1 MKKRVMFR
9 IRSMQ
14 MGGVPKVLIDIL
26 KNLDREKF
34 EPSVLLQINQ
44 GELLVDI
51 PEDVKITALAKGRQE
66 MSFIKPIRFIQ
77 LVIRNLKIQ
86 MYKVFPSLIKK
97 KLFETPDIEIAIT
110 HSSLPDLLRSPF
122 NNSKKVNWFHTDIS
136 WHHSKDYGKKIA
148 GMMKKCDLT
157 IFGSLHTRLI
167 FEKFLDVK
175 IYNGIHIHNTFDEKN
190 VLEKSLLEITDINNR
205 SLDTQ
210 KKIFVSVGR
219 LEYQKGYDL
228 LIEVHQELINE
239 GYDHIIV
246 VIGDG
251 SQNVNLN
258 NKVKALKLEDSFLLL
273 GNRNNP
279 YPYIRKADYYI
290 QPSRYESYPI
300 ALGETLILNIPIIS
314 TDVGG
319 VSELLNH
326 GKTAYLVN
334 FDKYELK
341 TAMKKFMSNPHLV
354 REIKNEQK
362 KFNVENYNT
371 KIHSKINHVLSK
383 LALTENKK

>member
-1 MKKRVMFR
+1 MKKKVMFR

-26 KNLDREKF
+26 KNLDKEKF
-34 EPSVLLQINQ
+34 EASVLLQINQ
-44 GELLVDI
+44 GELLAEIPKDI
-51 PEDVKITALAKGRQE
+51 KITSLAKGKHE
-66 MSFIKPIRFIQ
+66 MSSKKCIRFAQ
-77 LVIRNLKIQ
+77 LFTRSLQLEIYKI
-86 MYKVFPSLIKK
+86 FPHLIKD
-97 KLFETPDIEIAIT
+97 KLYETPDIEIAIT

-122 NNSKKVNWFHTDIS
+122 KNSKKVNWFHTDIS
-136 WHHSKDYGKKIA
+136 WHHTKTHGKKIA
-148 GMMKKCDLT
+148 KMMMKCDLT
-157 IFGSLHTRLI
+157 IFGSLHTRLT

-190 VLEKSLLEITDINNR
+190 VSEKSLLEITDIKNR
-205 SLDTQ
+205 ITDTG

-228 LIEVHQELINE
+228 LIEAHKELVNE

-246 VIGDG
+246 IIGDG

-258 NKVKALKLEDSFLLL
+258 NKVKALKIEDSFLLL

-279 YPYIRKADYYI
+279 YPYIKNADYYI

-319 VSELLNH
+319 VSELLSH
-326 GKTAYLVN
+326 EKTAYLVN
-334 FDKYELK
+334 FDKDELK
-341 TAMKKFMSNPHLV
+341 RAMKKFMNNPHLV
-354 REIKNEQK
+354 EEIKNEQK

-371 KIHSKINHVLSK
+371 KIHSKINRVLSK
-383 LALTENKK
+383 LVINEIN

>member
-1 MKKRVMFR
+1 MKKRIMFR

-26 KNLDREKF
+26 KNIDKEKF
-34 EPSVLLQINQ
+34 EASVLLQINQ
-44 GELLVDI
+44 GELLAEI
-51 PEDVKITALAKGRQE
+51 PKNVKITSLAKGKHE
-66 MSFIKPIRFIQ
+66 MSSIKYIRFAQ
-77 LVIRNLKIQ
+77 LAIRSLQLEIYKI
-86 MYKVFPSLIKK
+86 FPHLVKS
-97 KLFETPDIEIAIT
+97 KLHETPDIEIAIT

-122 NNSKKVNWFHTDIS
+122 RNSKKVNWFHTDIS
-136 WHHSKDYGKKIA
+136 WHHTKMYGKKIA
-148 GMMKKCDLT
+148 KMMMKCDLT
-157 IFGSLHTRLI
+157 IFGSLHTRLT

-205 SLDTQ
+205 ILDTQ

-228 LIEVHQELINE
+228 LIEVHQELVNE

-246 VIGDG
+246 VIGYG

-341 TAMKKFMSNPHLV
+341 TAMKKFMNNPHLV
-354 REIKNEQK
+354 TEIKNEQK
-362 KFNVENYNT
+362 KFNIEDYNT
-371 KIHSKINHVLSK
+371 KIHSKINRALSR
-383 LALTENKK
+383 LVITEKEK